1 MTPFSTLLSK
11 ITTLNC
17 IEKDLCLERNPEIN
31 TTFSLC
37 QQQILFFLLLYK
49 YPKSPIIIFSAC
61 IWCERMPLEP
71 SQDALAF
78 SDRLR

>member
-1 MTPFSTLLSK
+1 MTPFATLLSK

-17 IEKDLCLERNPEIN
+17 IEMDLCLERNPEII
-31 TTFSLC
+31 TTFSVSTTNTN
-37 QQQILFFLLLYK
+37 FLVRYK

-71 SQDALAF
+71 SQYALAF